1 MNEQIP
7 GVDYLAIKNRPKVI
21 RPPAK
26 TLTYKG
32 RTMSMLAWAK
42 ELGVA
47 NAVLYGRKSR
57 GWSDARI
64 IEEPSKNVF
73 SVNRTVP
80 TKSEAMMWVDE
91 NKCPVELA
99 ALAKR
104 IPVGVKK
111 PGRYMRDKFP
121 AAFDKWYVNYF
132 SKGFYDKR

>member
-7 GVDYLAIKNRPKVI
+7 GVDYLAVKNRPKVI

-80 TKSEAMMWVDE
+80 TKSEAMMWLDE
-91 NKCPVELA
+91 NELPYELLC
-99 ALAKR
+99 LAMH
-104 IPVGVKK
+104 IPENAKK
-111 PGRYMRDKFP
+111 KGRLIRDKFP
-121 AAFDKWYVNYF
+121 DDFNDWYVKYF